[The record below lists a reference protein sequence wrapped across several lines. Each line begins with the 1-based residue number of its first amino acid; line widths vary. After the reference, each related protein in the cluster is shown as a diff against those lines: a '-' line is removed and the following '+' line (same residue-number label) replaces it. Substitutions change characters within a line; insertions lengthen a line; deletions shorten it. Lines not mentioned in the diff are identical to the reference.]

1 MASDRDG
8 GFGSWRCLS
17 RHEIFYT
24 DDRPIPAPGTRRFQ
38 PLSAR
43 SRIPCGLRAALFR
56 KLCRARISGQALAQ
70 PLSHQCFGAG
80 IATMPN
86 PRGLPG
92 RHAGN
97 AQSTRAT
104 GHAFRQ
110 GPSFTE
116 RRGVL
121 QLGAAFVNSPP
132 PCARYIPPPRMPHA
146 SLHTPFIFPSR
157 GAGRLRLS
165 IAAGL
170 PLGPRQ
176 RAAPSPVATDLTS
189 IHPSIRRIRCATRSS
204 RNAPC
209 CSSSACC

>member
-1 MASDRDG
+1 MR
-8 GFGSWRCLS
+8 L
-17 RHEIFYT
+17 
-24 DDRPIPAPGTRRFQ
+24 TRRTFSQ
-38 PLSAR
+38 PLLGADF
-43 SRIPCGLRAALFR
+43 RATS
-56 KLCRARISGQALAQ
+56 CE
-70 PLSHQCFGAG
+70 PLSHQCLWAG

-104 GHAFRQ
+104 RHALRQ
-110 GPSFTE
+110 GPSFAE
-116 RRGVL
+116 RWGVL

-176 RAAPSPVATDLTS
+176 RAAPSSVATDLTS
-189 IHPSIRRIRCATRSS
+189 IHPSVRRIRCATRSS

>member
-1 MASDRDG
+1 MKSSIRTIGRYQRPARAVSSHFLPEAASHVAYAPHFIASFAGR
-8 GFGSWRCLS
+8 GF
-17 RHEIFYT
+17 
-24 DDRPIPAPGTRRFQ
+24 PGN
-38 PLSAR
+38 LLR
-43 SRIPCGLRAALFR
+43 SPC
-56 KLCRARISGQALAQ
+56 RISVSGRA
-70 PLSHQCFGAG
+70 S
-80 IATMPN
+80 
-86 PRGLPG
+86 PRCPI
-92 RHAGN
+92 HAGY
-97 AQSTRAT
+97 RACSPP
-104 GHAFRQ
+104 GAII
-110 GPSFTE
+110 
-116 RRGVL
+116 RRAPGVL

-189 IHPSIRRIRCATRSS
+189 IHPSVRRIRCATRSS

>member
-1 MASDRDG
+1 MWLTRHAFSQALPGADFRASSCAALVASVFRG
-8 GFGSWRCLS
+8 VHRYNAQSTRVTGQACRK
-17 RHEIFYT
+17 
-24 DDRPIPAPGTRRFQ
+24 RPIHAGY
-38 PLSAR
+38 R
-43 SRIPCGLRAALFR
+43 SGMPE
-56 KLCRARISGQALAQ
+56 
-70 PLSHQCFGAG
+70 
-80 IATMPN
+80 TPN
-86 PRGLPG
+86 PRGLQG
-92 RHAGN
+92 MLL
-97 AQSTRAT
+97 
-104 GHAFRQ
+104 RQ
-110 GPSFTE
+110 GPSFAE
-116 RRGVL
+116 RWGVL

-189 IHPSIRRIRCATRSS
+189 IHPSVRRIRCATRSS